1 MSTRDERIFKI
12 VEKIRTHYHNN
23 INNRFVRKALLMM
36 KVPRGTWDA
45 LSRLTEKTDF
55 YKIQGYP
62 FNELYEQIHAAATFV
77 HHAKIDVV
85 PRLRSLVAGGIDTI
99 FSRPKSDQKNEEV
112 LLQMAVDNFPANLG
126 VLSNLIN
133 ELYLQAVEVDK
144 EDHPNERPVYE
155 RMPELKELGKLLI

>member
-12 VEKIRTHYHNN
+12 VEKIRAHYHNN

-112 LLQMAVDNFPANLG
+112 LLQMAIDNFPANLG